1 MNERR
6 TPAENMAIMKMYGGC
21 MFADILDLEETPLD
35 KLKNNPSGLSG
46 EENYGSSMALNQ
58 SKRESLCNFN
68 EPPVKARPQFRKYGV
83 NDFRFLKVLG
93 NVAIVKETNMYT
105 KTTCVHLC
113 HRFCT

>member
-1 MNERR
+1 
-6 TPAENMAIMKMYGGC
+6 MKMYGGC

-93 NVAIVKETNMYT
+93 NVAIVKGTNMYT
-105 KTTCVHLC
+105 KMTCVHLC